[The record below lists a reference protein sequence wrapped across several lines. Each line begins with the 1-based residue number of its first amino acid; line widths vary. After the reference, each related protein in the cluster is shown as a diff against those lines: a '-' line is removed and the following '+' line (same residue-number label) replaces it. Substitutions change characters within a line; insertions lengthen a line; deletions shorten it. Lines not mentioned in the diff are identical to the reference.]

1 MNDFRQLLDLV
12 DEMSDNSPMQL
23 LDSVD
28 IELSED
34 FVIETGVVGFMED
47 GIVLEADDKTLE
59 FLNLNNVIV
68 ESQDLSERMV
78 MGAANEPSES
88 LDETGM
94 VFGMGQA
101 YNEDEELDEGQ
112 MKEKMMADAE
122 KMSLEEFCDKY
133 GDEDWVKEFWHTTN
147 GEEEVD
153 EAKYRGREVPLG
165 KKMPG
170 DVKKSKVY
178 VRKPNGNVVKVEFG
192 DKNMRIKKSNPA
204 RRRSFRARHNCDN
217 PGPRWK
223 ARYWSCRAW

>member
-12 DEMSDNSPMQL
+12 DEMSDNSPIQL

-59 FLNLNNVIV
+59 YLNLNNVIV

-101 YNEDEELDEGQ
+101 YN
-112 MKEKMMADAE
+112 
-122 KMSLEEFCDKY
+122 
-133 GDEDWVKEFWHTTN
+133 
-147 GEEEVD
+147 
-153 EAKYRGREVPLG
+153 
-165 KKMPG
+165 
-170 DVKKSKVY
+170 
-178 VRKPNGNVVKVEFG
+178 
-192 DKNMRIKKSNPA
+192 
-204 RRRSFRARHNCDN
+204 
-217 PGPRWK
+217 
-223 ARYWSCRAW
+223 